1 MHTQLDVTS
10 QLTVCKT
17 LSLILQMLERILL
30 LVTLLSS
37 VNCGSN
43 ILPLF
48 DPTKKVWD
56 CTEIPSD
63 QTCQIKFVVYP
74 LTTMTYYNFTS
85 DSQPLKGYRA
95 AFNSS
100 GHLGILNSEEMI
112 SDNPPPTTFI
122 QADGCFRTIITVNG
136 QMPGPTIIAHG
147 DQMLNITVLNELRD
161 VDAGISIH
169 WHGIDQINTVEADG
183 VAYITQ
189 RPIVPNQNYTYSF
202 RANAGGTYWYH
213 SHAGAQR
220 SDGLY
225 GALIVRDTIP
235 GYLHCFDLPTEHTL
249 LLMDWQQESSDD
261 LFRSIN
267 SDLGY
272 WKESSNG
279 SYIEYQTT
287 ISLDNVGVGPVPF
300 WSGIINDKG
309 RHYDE
314 LGQTNIRH
322 DNLNYFNVIH
332 GNCYRFRLIGSQ
344 ALYGFKVSIQDH
356 KMTVVHTDGLPITP
370 IENVD
375 SVIVYPGERYDV
387 ILNAT
392 ETPKNY
398 WIWAETL
405 EDKNLNTQTFHSPIS
420 KHRAEAVLHYND
432 GGGNID
438 EIAEIKSCN
447 SAARCSIVNCP
458 FTTTSTDNLV
468 INCTN
473 AGEFEFPDTVPESIQ
488 TTPGMTLFYNFGF
501 DGEVSTGGSS
511 IDGIDFQLPANPPVT
526 ENVAFINSGDMCPH
540 RGCDHEKEENCACT
554 QVIDIGDL
562 TRGSAVELVLTNKL
576 VNASVPYGA
585 PHPIHVHGHDFY
597 VIKQGYPMYNENGRY
612 EIANDDIE
620 CINSAN
626 QACQNHFITVTGNN
640 SFNQSVRWKNNTGP
654 HIQSK
659 NYARKDTVIV
669 PFGGYTII
677 RFEVNNPG
685 WWFIHCHIEI
695 HQLSGMAAVIRELPD
710 EWPKSPTESPTTL
723 PISPCSSSRLLESSS
738 LMMITTLITTAITI
752 TCM

>member
-1 MHTQLDVTS
+1 
-10 QLTVCKT
+10 
-17 LSLILQMLERILL
+17 MLERILL
-30 LVTLLSS
+30 LATLLSS

-48 DPTKKVWD
+48 DPTKTVWD

-63 QTCQIKFVVYP
+63 QTCLITFVVYP

-85 DSQPLKGYRA
+85 DLQPLKGYRV
-95 AFNSS
+95 AFDSS
-100 GHLGILNSEEMI
+100 GNLGSLNSEEI
-112 SDNPPPTTFI
+112 IPDNPPLTTFV

-147 DQMLNITVLNELRD
+147 NQILNITVINELRD

-169 WHGIDQINTVEADG
+169 WHGMDQIDTPEADG

-189 RPIVPNQNYTYSF
+189 LPIIPNQNYTYSF

-225 GALIVRDTIP
+225 GALIVQDEIP
-235 GYLHCFDLPTEHTL
+235 GYQHCLDLPTEHTL

-261 LFRSIN
+261 LFRSFN
-267 SDLGY
+267 SNLGY
-272 WKESSNG
+272 WKESDG
-279 SYIEYQTT
+279 SYIEYQSTVT
-287 ISLDNVGVGPVPF
+287 LDNVGVGPMPF

-309 RHYDE
+309 RHYNE
-314 LGQTNIRH
+314 SGQTNIRH
-322 DNLNYFNVIH
+322 DSLSYFNVTQ

-356 KMTVVHTDGLPITP
+356 KMTVVATDGLPIVP
-370 IENVD
+370 IEDVD
-375 SVIVYPGERYDV
+375 SVIVNPGERYDV
-387 ILNAT
+387 ILSAT
-392 ETPKNY
+392 ETSKNF

-405 EDKNLNTQTFHSPIS
+405 EDENLNNQIYNSPIS
-420 KHRAEAVLHYND
+420 KHRAEAILHYNGAD
-432 GGGNID
+432 DNID
-438 EIAEIKSCN
+438 ETTEIKTCTST
-447 SAARCSIVNCP
+447 ARCSIVNCP
-458 FTTTSTDNLV
+458 FTTTSSDSLN

-473 AGEFEFPDTVPESIQ
+473 AGELEFSGTIADSIQ
-488 TTPGMTLFYNFGF
+488 STPSTTLFYNFGF
-501 DGEVSTGGSS
+501 DGEADVGGSS
-511 IDGIDFQLPANPPVT
+511 IDGIDFQLPANPPLT
-526 ENVAFINSGDMCPH
+526 ENAAFNNSGNMCPH
-540 RGCDHEKEENCACT
+540 RGCDHKQETNCACT

-562 TRGSAVELVLTNKL
+562 SRGSVVELVLTNML
-576 VNASVPYGA
+576 VDPTILNGAS
-585 PHPIHVHGHDFY
+585 HPVHVHGHDFY
-597 VIKQGYPMYNENGRY
+597 VIKQGYPEYYENGTFK
-612 EIANDDIE
+612 IANDDIE

-626 QACQNHFITVTGNN
+626 QACQANFITVTGSSN
-640 SFNQSVRWKNNTGP
+640 FNQTVHWKNNTGP
-654 HIQSK
+654 DIQAR

-695 HQLSGMAAVIRELPD
+695 HQLNGMVAVIRELPD
-710 EWPKSPTESPTTL
+710 ELPKSSTESPNTL
-723 PISPCSSSRLLESSS
+723 PISPCSSSLQLGSPS
-738 LMMITTLITTAITI
+738 LMMIAALITAIATTH